1 MATLAPA
8 RRESR
13 TLRPFAGFSPLGI
26 REEMEDLMSKLFGE
40 REEIWPFGRI
50 APSLDLAE
58 TDQAIEARLDL
69 PGVDPKEID
78 IQINANMLTVSGQR
92 KEEKEEKGKT
102 YHRVERRAGSFSRS
116 VTLPCPVKDDAVDAK
131 YRDGVLTI
139 TMPKTEEAKSRKIP
153 VKT

>member
-1 MATLAPA
+1 MSTAAPA
-8 RRESR
+8 RRENRS
-13 TLRPFAGFSPLGI
+13 LRPFASFGPLGI

-40 REEIWPFGRI
+40 RKENWPFGRI
-50 APSLDLAE
+50 SPSLDLAE
-58 TDQAIEARLDL
+58 TDQTIEARLDL

-78 IQINANMLTVSGQR
+78 IQINANILTVSGQR

-116 VTLPCPVKDDAVDAK
+116 VSLPCAVKDEAVEAK

-139 TMPKTEEAKSRKIP
+139 TMPKTEEAKSRKIA

>member
-1 MATLAPA
+1 
-8 RRESR
+8 
-13 TLRPFAGFSPLGI
+13 
-26 REEMEDLMSKLFGE
+26 MEDLMSKLFGE
-40 REEIWPFGRI
+40 HEEIWPFGRI
-50 APSLDLAE
+50 SPSLDLAE
-58 TDQAIEARLDL
+58 TDHAIEARLDL

-116 VTLPCPVKDDAVDAK
+116 VSLPCPVKEEAVEAK
-131 YRDGVLTI
+131 CGDGVLTI
-139 TMPKTEEAKSRKIP
+139 TMPKTEEAKSRKIA